1 MKILIVGAGS
11 LGIQLAKSLNMK
23 QNQVTLMDLNPSALD
38 QITADFNLIT
48 LQMNGVDV
56 NNLKNAGVDQLD
68 VTIAVTEDDETN
80 LIIAFLAKRLGCRR
94 SLARV
99 RNPEYASQSPYLSGE
114 MAIDLIVNPEKST
127 AQAIQHYLLKEK
139 NLHMV
144 EFAQG
149 NIVLAE
155 VHGNAFVI
163 GEKQKLKELSADGKV
178 APVAIAREGRVL
190 IPDGETFI
198 EKTDLLYLAGKK
210 EFVQEFA
217 MQHGINQQDHPVKQV
232 VVIGGGRIGYY
243 LTKSLTDKGIRVTC
257 IEIDRSRCKYLAQKC
272 DKALII
278 NADGTDLNLL
288 KSEGAFNADA
298 LVPLT
303 GHDEENLIL
312 SLLARQFGSKSVVT
326 NVSRS
331 SYIPILE
338 KLGID
343 AAFDPTL
350 LTASHVLHFILEGK
364 LASISL
370 LLGGTAEVV
379 EISVQPGAYITHKSL
394 QQLKLPTGMIVAAI
408 LRAGEVIIPQ
418 GTTQVQPGDQ
428 VVVFLLSHLMGQLE
442 TIFYPAPQT
451 GIKNGLWQ

>member
-1 MKILIVGAGS
+1 MKILIVGAGK
-11 LGIQLAKSLNMK
+11 LGHQLAKSLNMTK
-23 QNQVTLMDLNPSALD
+23 NQVTLMDLKRSALN
-38 QITADFNLIT
+38 QVMADPSIVA
-48 LQMNGVDV
+48 LQLNGVEV
-56 NNLKNAGVDQLD
+56 NNLKKAGVDHLD

-80 LIIAFLAKRLGCRR
+80 LIIAFLAKKLGCRQT
-94 SLARV
+94 LARV
-99 RNPEYASQSPYLSGE
+99 RNPEYASQSPYFSEE
-114 MAIDLIVNPEKST
+114 MDIDLIVNPEKSI

-139 NLHMV
+139 NFHMV

-149 NIVLAE
+149 DIVLAE
-155 VHGNAFVI
+155 VHANAFVMPQ
-163 GEKQKLKELSADGKV
+163 KQKLKELSADGKV
-178 APVAIAREGRVL
+178 VPVAIAREGRVL
-190 IPDGETFI
+190 IPDSEMFI

-210 EFVQEFA
+210 ESIQKLTL
-217 MQHGINQQDHPVKQV
+217 QYGINHHDHPVKQV

-243 LTKSLTDKGIRVTC
+243 LTKSLADKGIRVTC
-257 IEIDRSRCKYLAQKC
+257 IEIDRSRCKYLAQNC

-288 KSEGAFNADA
+288 KSEGVFSADA

-326 NVSRS
+326 TVSRT

-343 AAFDPTL
+343 AAFDSTL
-350 LTASHVLHFILEGK
+350 LTASHVLHFILKEK
-364 LASISL
+364 LSSISL
-370 LLGGTAEVV
+370 LLGGMAEVV

-394 QQLKLPTGMIVAAI
+394 HQLKLPKGMVVGAI
-408 LRAGEVIIPQ
+408 LKAGEVIIPS

-428 VVVFLLSHLMGQLE
+428 VVVFLLSHLMDHLE